1 MAGMER
7 LTVRDSRQHAWYNN
21 DGVLIR
27 GANGT
32 FHQKK
37 DMTAHYI
44 HDRFVALD
52 KVIDHLASYEDIG
65 MEPEEVVALRASFET
80 LRDET
85 VPLLQAKV
93 EDRLVELPYRLGQN
107 VYYCNFAFSREIC
120 PAIIISMELNKHTP
134 QCPLWIRIEYVS
146 ELIGKHEYFS
156 RSDIAIGKT
165 IFSTRSEA
173 ETAVAKWK
181 EQWE

>member
-1 MAGMER
+1 MER
-7 LTVRDSRQHAWYNN
+7 LTVRDSQQRAWFNN

-44 HDRFVALD
+44 HERFVALD

-65 MEPEEVVALRASFET
+65 MEPEEVVALRASFEA
-80 LRDET
+80 LRDEA
-85 VPLLQAKV
+85 VPLLRAKV
-93 EDRLVELPYRLGQN
+93 EDRLAELPYRLGQN

-120 PAIIISMELNKHTP
+120 PAIITSMELNKHTP

-173 ETAVAKWK
+173 ETAVEKWK
-181 EQWE
+181 EQWG